1 MQLIRRFGVYSVIGT
16 ITIMS
21 LLVLPAMI
29 GLLVDDSSLT
39 ESQAGWSAS
48 LNFLGGALVALV
60 MAFRMHHLHLRQVAM
75 LGFALA
81 AMGDFAAAFNL
92 GQPALFMA
100 LRFVAGLG
108 AGASYTA
115 TLASF
120 ARLPDMERGY
130 GMFVTLQFIVSGLC
144 LYTLPVYSDLLGAS
158 GLFIALA
165 GLELLG
171 LALAIYLPGK
181 PAEGVRRERKRTE
194 IQVLLAAATI
204 TGALGFALFEAGNTA
219 QFTYVERLAVA
230 LSFSD
235 RQIGGA
241 LLIASLCGIPGA
253 FCIILMGNRFGRIG
267 PLTVGIAIALGGLF
281 VLIASEQFMSYLLA
295 ISMISFSWAFCLPFI
310 QGLMASLDPQ
320 GSAVAAASASSTVG
334 GAIGPGMAAVVVGSG
349 GYAMVFLFSGVL
361 LTAALLSFYFSSRH
375 AAAA

>member
-1 MQLIRRFGVYSVIGT
+1 
-16 ITIMS
+16 
-21 LLVLPAMI
+21 
-29 GLLVDDSSLT
+29 
-39 ESQAGWSAS
+39 
-48 LNFLGGALVALV
+48 
-60 MAFRMHHLHLRQVAM
+60 
-75 LGFALA
+75 
-81 AMGDFAAAFNL
+81 
-92 GQPALFMA
+92 
-100 LRFVAGLG
+100 
-108 AGASYTA
+108 
-115 TLASF
+115 
-120 ARLPDMERGY
+120 
-130 GMFVTLQFIVSGLC
+130 
-144 LYTLPVYSDLLGAS
+144 
-158 GLFIALA
+158 
-165 GLELLG
+165 
-171 LALAIYLPGK
+171 LPGK

-230 LSFSD
+230 LPFSD

-241 LLIASLCGIPGA
+241 LLIASLSGIPGA

-281 VLIASEQFMSYLLA
+281 VLISSEQFMSYLLA

-334 GAIGPGMAAVVVGSG
+334 GAIGPGMAAVVVGSS

-361 LTAALLSFYFSSRH
+361 LTAALMSFYFSSRH